1 MEDQFNNFFKNTDFD
16 LEEPRFGH
24 LERFQDRL
32 NNQDKKKKKITSFK
46 WMSIAASVILMIG
59 FWLGSNQAEAT
70 LLLAD
75 VSPKMQEAESFFVST
90 IRQELKEVEK
100 VRNPK
105 TERVIEDALNQ
116 LEVLEDTYKD
126 LVKALNNSNDD
137 RRVVYAM
144 ISNYQNRI
152 DVLQDVLKLI
162 NQINNPKEN
171 QNEEI
176 YI

>member
-1 MEDQFNNFFKNTDFD
+1 MEDQFNSFFKNTDFD

-24 LERFQDRL
+24 LDRFQDKL
-32 NNQDKKKKKITSFK
+32 NNQDKKKKKIASFK
-46 WMSIAASVILMIG
+46 WMSVAASVILMIG
-59 FWLGSNQAEAT
+59 FWLGSNQTEAT

-90 IRQELKEVEK
+90 IKQELTAIEK

-116 LEVLEDTYKD
+116 LEVLEDKYTD

-176 YI
+176 YL

>member
-16 LEEPRFGH
+16 LEEPKFGH

-32 NNQDKKKKKITSFK
+32 NNQDKKKKKIISIK

-59 FWLGSNQAEAT
+59 FWLGSNQREAT

-90 IRQELKEVEK
+90 IKLELKEVEK

-105 TERVIEDALNQ
+105 TERVIEDALKQ
-116 LEVLEDTYKD
+116 LEVLEDKYVD
-126 LVKALNNSNDD
+126 LVKALNISNDD

-152 DVLQDVLKLI
+152 DVLQDVLILI

-176 YI
+176 YL

>member
-16 LEEPRFGH
+16 LEAPRFGH

-32 NNQDKKKKKITSFK
+32 NNQNKKKNKITSFK

-59 FWLGSNQAEAT
+59 FWLGSYQAEAT

-75 VSPKMQEAESFFVST
+75 VSPKMQEAESFFIST
-90 IRQELKEVEK
+90 IRQELKEIEK

-105 TERVIEDALNQ
+105 TERIIEDALNQ

-126 LVKALNNSNDD
+126 LVKALNTSNND

-152 DVLQDVLKLI
+152 AILQDVLKLI

-176 YI
+176 YL